1 MSVAEFFPISPTRCR
16 ALHCGHYFQQRYLT
30 EKKSDE
36 TEGGTRSLALL
47 IGSHEHKVLE
57 IYTKSLLEAKQ
68 SGDSEVFD
76 LCFKAVW
83 NEQDL
88 LPEPLYE
95 QVRTGLLSFVENNPI
110 DPDTLWRA
118 EEKMSLDWDLKVV
131 PWESEEVFIRGIL
144 DKVDVVGGVKAVIT
158 DYKHFLPSE
167 SKLRHSYQTKIYPFL
182 LACLPEAHYLE
193 TFDVVYHSIQTNRK
207 VRFSCT
213 KTEALS
219 YESQLRHLSKRVARK
234 VANPDYVWKA
244 FPGENCPYC
253 SFVCPLME
261 HGVPIIRNLEDAT
274 TQATQL
280 YAYEREVSR
289 LRQTLGSYL
298 GSTGEKTDIG
308 AGVYIVN
315 ESTFF
320 KGLRADRVI
329 EICKEEGLEINKLLK
344 INTDALKKIG
354 SKLKKRI
361 TEGGVE
367 TTVKRLKFEKK
378 NVEGEGG
385 EES

>member
-1 MSVAEFFPISPTRCR
+1 
-16 ALHCGHYFQQRYLT
+16 
-30 EKKSDE
+30 
-36 TEGGTRSLALL
+36 
-47 IGSHEHKVLE
+47 
-57 IYTKSLLEAKQ
+57 
-68 SGDSEVFD
+68 
-76 LCFKAVW
+76 
-83 NEQDL
+83 
-88 LPEPLYE
+88 
-95 QVRTGLLSFVENNPI
+95 
-110 DPDTLWRA
+110 
-118 EEKMSLDWDLKVV
+118 
-131 PWESEEVFIRGIL
+131 
-144 DKVDVVGGVKAVIT
+144 
-158 DYKHFLPSE
+158 
-167 SKLRHSYQTKIYPFL
+167 
-182 LACLPEAHYLE
+182 
-193 TFDVVYHSIQTNRK
+193 
-207 VRFSCT
+207 
-213 KTEALS
+213 
-219 YESQLRHLSKRVARK
+219 
-234 VANPDYVWKA
+234 
-244 FPGENCPYC
+244 
-253 SFVCPLME
+253 ME